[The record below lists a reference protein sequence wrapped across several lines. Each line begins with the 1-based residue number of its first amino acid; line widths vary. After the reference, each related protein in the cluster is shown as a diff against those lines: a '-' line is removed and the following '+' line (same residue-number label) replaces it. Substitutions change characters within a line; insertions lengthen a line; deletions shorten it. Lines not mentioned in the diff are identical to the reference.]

1 MPVAH
6 IDNYAEELVSSVIA
20 IKCDVRLKLGFLFNR
35 VIVSS
40 RL

>member
-6 IDNYAEELVSSVIA
+6 TNNYAEELVSGVIA
-20 IKCDVRLKLGFLFNR
+20 IKCDVRLKLGFLYSR